1 MKEIDTSTI
10 GGRIK
15 ASRLRKGYSQEQLAE
30 LMHLTPAQ
38 ISYYENNK
46 NDIKVSVLK
55 ELSSYLQVPISYLVD
70 DESVEGED
78 VQEIIS
84 IYRKLGSKRDKL
96 VALAQMKVLSA
107 EAIDIESMIALVG
120 SE

>member
-1 MKEIDTSTI
+1 MEKTI
-10 GGRIK
+10 GMRIK
-15 ASRLRKGYSQEQLAE
+15 KCRRKLGMTQEELAE
-30 LMHLTPAQ
+30 LMCVTPVQ
-38 ISYYENNK
+38 ISHYENDK
-46 NDIKVSVLK
+46 NDIKLSVLK
-55 ELSSYLQVPISYLVD
+55 ELASYLQVSISYLVD

-96 VALAQMKVLSA
+96 IALAQMKVLSA
-107 EAIDIESMIALVG
+107 EANDIESMISMAG

>member
-1 MKEIDTSTI
+1 M
-10 GGRIK
+10 
-15 ASRLRKGYSQEQLAE
+15 
-30 LMHLTPAQ
+30 
-38 ISYYENNK
+38 
-46 NDIKVSVLK
+46 
-55 ELSSYLQVPISYLVD
+55 QVPISYLVD